1 MRSVAGA
8 LLRQLNIEKNAE
20 LIPLR
25 RVEGERLEM
34 TPPIEQAAITDWWSL
49 VGP

>member
-1 MRSVAGA
+1 
-8 LLRQLNIEKNAE
+8 L
-20 LIPLR
+20 P

-49 VGP
+49 VGPLDLLVHSAGNRAPLTQSI